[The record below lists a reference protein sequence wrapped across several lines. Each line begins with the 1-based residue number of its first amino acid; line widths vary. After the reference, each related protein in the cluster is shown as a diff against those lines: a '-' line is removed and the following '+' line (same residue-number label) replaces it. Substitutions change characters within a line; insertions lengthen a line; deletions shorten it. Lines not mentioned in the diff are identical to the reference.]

1 MNRVFRLLAT
11 ALLLFAAGCETPVYD
26 TSGRFEA
33 DSIVSTDQAPFYI
46 YGPQQGGG
54 PSRKLPLDEGVMV
67 LRKGFGYSHVRLS
80 DEEVGYMANED
91 LQPAP
96 PTPRRRLGRNN
107 APASTGSSRGTR
119 SSRSAPEDDLYDQI
133 VDPNLDL
140 LPEDLPLEPLP
151 ELTP

>member
-1 MNRVFRLLAT
+1 MNRLRR
-11 ALLLFAAGCETPVYD
+11 LLFASVLAALAGCETTPVVV
-26 TSGRFEA
+26 SGPFRP
-33 DSIVSTDQAPFYI
+33 DSIVSLDQAPFYV

-54 PSRKLPLDEGVMV
+54 PSRKLPASEEVMV
-67 LRKGFGYSHVRLS
+67 LRKGFGYSQVRLS

-107 APASTGSSRGTR
+107 NTASSTSRSSRGSR
-119 SSRSAPEDDLYDQI
+119 SSAPEDDLYEQI
-133 VDPNLDL
+133 ADPNLDL

-151 ELTP
+151 ELAP

>member
-1 MNRVFRLLAT
+1 MNRVFRLLAAT
-11 ALLLFAAGCETPVYD
+11 LLLAAAGCETPVYD
-26 TSGRFEA
+26 TSGQFEA

-54 PSRKLPLDEGVMV
+54 PSRKLPRDEGVMV

-107 APASTGSSRGTR
+107 NAANSTSRSSRGAR
-119 SSRSAPEDDLYDQI
+119 SSAPEDDLYEQI
-133 VDPNLDL
+133 ADPNLDL

>member
-1 MNRVFRLLAT
+1 MGGLSRARRIRLRFLRLLA
-11 ALLLFAAGCETPVYD
+11 Y
-26 TSGRFEA
+26 TSL
-33 DSIVSTDQAPFYI
+33 TT
-46 YGPQQGGG
+46 
-54 PSRKLPLDEGVMV
+54 L
-67 LRKGFGYSHVRLS
+67 
-80 DEEVGYMANED
+80 VGLYTLGKVANED